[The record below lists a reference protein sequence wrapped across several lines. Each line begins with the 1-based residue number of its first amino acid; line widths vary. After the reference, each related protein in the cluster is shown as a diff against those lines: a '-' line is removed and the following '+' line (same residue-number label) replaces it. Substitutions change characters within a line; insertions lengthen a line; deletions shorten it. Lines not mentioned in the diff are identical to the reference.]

1 MMTQVCFRFN
11 KQIIEVIKSFN
22 EEYRFDGITKQWLV
36 KNEVLDLLVS
46 KLNAINVNCILDP
59 YNETEHQA
67 TASKPKEDGNV
78 AIKLK
83 TFDDGVL
90 LLEKMKYE
98 TYKLFSSQ
106 FIKFAPIN
114 NSNKEMH
121 HITAQYLDKFY
132 EVCKHNNLQF
142 ELVN

>member
-1 MMTQVCFRFN
+1 MSVLLIQKKMMTQVCFRFN

-46 KLNAINVNCILDP
+46 KLNAINVNCI
-59 YNETEHQA
+59 NETEHQA
-67 TASKPKEDGNV
+67 ASKPKEDGNV

-106 FIKFAPIN
+106 FIKF
-114 NSNKEMH
+114 
-121 HITAQYLDKFY
+121 TDQ
-132 EVCKHNNLQF
+132 
-142 ELVN
+142 